1 MAYRV
6 RLCRCQARMRM
17 PAIVREGAGTTCHLA
32 GFHKF
37 HGECP
42 AGTFWLSKKC
52 FLIALFAES
61 GAISVH

>member
-1 MAYRV
+1 MASRV

-37 HGECP
+37 HGNAPRE
-42 AGTFWLSKKC
+42 
-52 FLIALFAES
+52 LFGYRKNAF
-61 GAISVH
+61 